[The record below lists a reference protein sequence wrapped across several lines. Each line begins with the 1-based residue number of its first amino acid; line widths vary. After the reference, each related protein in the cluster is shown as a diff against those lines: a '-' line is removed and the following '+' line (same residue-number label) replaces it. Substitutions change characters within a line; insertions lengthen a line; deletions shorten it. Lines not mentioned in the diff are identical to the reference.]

1 MKWYYDSMKIVAG
14 SRQRKPATILFYT
27 SNLAHETKGARK
39 ERREAMKKWAEA
51 FYLSKSW
58 EQCRDAYLESQN
70 NICERC
76 GEPAKIC
83 HHRTWLTRENIN
95 NPYVTLCWDNL
106 EALCQDCH
114 NKEHHK
120 KKPKLRYSFD
130 EEGNIVYT
138 PLSSE
143 KN

>member
-1 MKWYYDSMKIVAG
+1 
-14 SRQRKPATILFYT
+14 
-27 SNLAHETKGARK
+27 
-39 ERREAMKKWAEA
+39 MKKWAEA

-95 NPYVTLCWDNL
+95 NPYITLCWDNL

-130 EEGNIVYT
+130 EEGNIVYP

>member
-1 MKWYYDSMKIVAG
+1 MK
-14 SRQRKPATILFYT
+14 
-27 SNLAHETKGARK
+27 E
-39 ERREAMKKWAEA
+39 WAKA
-51 FYLSKSW
+51 FYLGKAWKQSSKG
-58 EQCRDAYLESQN
+58 YMESQHH
-70 NICERC
+70 ICERC

-83 HHRTWLTRENIN
+83 HHKIYLTRNNIN
-95 NPYVTLCWDNL
+95 NPYITLSWDNL

-120 KKPKLRYSFD
+120 TEPKLRYHFD